1 MASTTAKAV
10 ATARELLDL
19 FAKEVATTLPS
30 QVQTS
35 DTNGNP
41 VLTLSQDSTPAAG
54 EKVIVIRIQPLADW
68 SPKDILGLA
77 SQMYTP
83 HQIDICTETNAA
95 ATPNVL
101 TTVELL
107 PVLAEI
113 AKRGMVIN
121 WYQTAALS
129 VPSVVAM
136 TSSNLTAKFA
146 DLYWSASK
154 AQ

>member
-1 MASTTAKAV
+1 MATTTKAL
-10 ATARELLDL
+10 ATARELIDL
-19 FAKEVATTLPS
+19 WTKEVSAS
-30 QVQTS
+30 FASIVQS
-35 DTNGNP
+35 FDTNGNP
-41 VLTLSQDSTPAAG
+41 VITLSDGSPAAG
-54 EKVIVIRIQPLADW
+54 EKVVVVRIQPLATW
-68 SPKDILGLA
+68 APKDILGLS
-77 SQMYTP
+77 SQMFTP

-113 AKRGMVIN
+113 AKRGMLIN
-121 WYQTAALS
+121 WYQTAALT
-129 VPSVVAM
+129 VPSVAAM
-136 TSSNLTAKFA
+136 IAANLTAPYA

>member
-1 MASTTAKAV
+1 MATTTKAL
-10 ATARELLDL
+10 ATARELIDL
-19 FAKEVATTLPS
+19 WTKEVSAS
-30 QVQTS
+30 FVSIVQS
-35 DTNGNP
+35 FDTNGNP
-41 VLTLSQDSTPAAG
+41 VITLSDGGPAAG
-54 EKVIVIRIQPLADW
+54 EKTVVVRIQPLATW
-68 SPKDILGLA
+68 APKDILGLS
-77 SQMYTP
+77 SQMFTP

-95 ATPNVL
+95 GTPNIL

-121 WYQTAALS
+121 WYQT
-129 VPSVVAM
+129 P
-136 TSSNLTAKFA
+136 NLTVPAVAQMTAAQLSSTFS